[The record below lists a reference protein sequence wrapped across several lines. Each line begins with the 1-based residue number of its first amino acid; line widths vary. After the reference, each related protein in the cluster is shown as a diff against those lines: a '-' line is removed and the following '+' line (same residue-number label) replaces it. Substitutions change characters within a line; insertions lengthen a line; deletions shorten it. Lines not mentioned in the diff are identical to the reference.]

1 MKYAFPM
8 RSTDGTSVA
17 AGVGTTAS
25 RRIADRAHREGI
37 MKRYII
43 VSGLVATALLT
54 LAPNASAQRWGRGAT
69 PRAGVCFYEDIN
81 FGGRYFCSPAGESTP
96 SVPSGMNDRIS
107 SMRIFG
113 NASVT
118 LYRDPNYRGRSRV
131 ITSDVNDFRRLEFN
145 DRLSSFSVDAG
156 RFARGNV
163 YNGQGSRLSYR
174 EAQSMVREA
183 YQSVLLRD
191 PDAGGLRSWTDQVM
205 ANNWT
210 QRDLER
216 AMRQSD
222 EYRDLRRAQ
231 RR

>member
-1 MKYAFPM
+1 M
-8 RSTDGTSVA
+8 
-17 AGVGTTAS
+17 AG
-25 RRIADRAHREGI
+25 RAHREGI

-54 LAPNASAQRWGRGAT
+54 HVPNASAQRWGRGAT

-118 LYRDPNYRGRSRV
+118 LYRDPNYRGESEV
-131 ITSDVNDFRRLEFN
+131 ITSDVSDFRRFGFN

-163 YNGQGSRLSYR
+163 YNGVGRPGVQGGRLSYR
-174 EAQSMVREA
+174 EAQSMVRQA
-183 YQSVLLRD
+183 YQSVLRRE

-210 QRDLER
+210 ERDLER